1 MNNTCCLICKYFKGH
16 GNNCIDQDTSACRA
30 NDCDTCKI
38 CYNWKDKT
46 AEKPIEE
53 CNPID
58 NKFTHDLLHAAQEV
72 RDLVLL
78 QEDQRVSQSM
88 TFKNFAQAIQ
98 AIEDEQAKK
107 WAFKG

>member
-1 MNNTCCLICKYFKGH
+1 MNNTCCLTCAYFQGHNKDCK
-16 GNNCIDQDTSACRA
+16 DQHSSACNA
-30 NDCDTCKI
+30 TQCDECKI
-38 CYNWKDKT
+38 CYLWKAKKEDKPK
-46 AEKPIEE
+46 EYDPI
-53 CNPID
+53 N

-88 TFKNFAQAIQ
+88 TFKDFVQAIQ

-107 WAFKG
+107 WAFKE